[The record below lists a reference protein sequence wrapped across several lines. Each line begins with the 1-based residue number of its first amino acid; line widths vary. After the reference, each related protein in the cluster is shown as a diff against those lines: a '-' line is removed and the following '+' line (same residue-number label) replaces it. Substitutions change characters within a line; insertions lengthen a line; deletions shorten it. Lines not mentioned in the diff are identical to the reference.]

1 MESPVLCKEPHL
13 FRGVTP
19 PPWRPEA
26 AGRFAKSTRTGVREC
41 WARDRV
47 MCPSGAWSKRR
58 RYQTSQGGGP
68 PSLEPPAPG
77 VRRPRPRRSRAP
89 SRASTP
95 SSRGR
100 SWLAQAMIP
109 PGSGDTDGLGQVGGI
124 RVQVDLA
131 CAERCCPPSQQE
143 TAEGREMPCL
153 LRTGGLAWVPET
165 GVLPRASNGPLSPGG
180 RGLSPGKA
188 KERPSSRRWRPGLSG
203 PAVGGLGQRR

>member
-1 MESPVLCKEPHL
+1 
-13 FRGVTP
+13 
-19 PPWRPEA
+19 
-26 AGRFAKSTRTGVREC
+26 
-41 WARDRV
+41 
-47 MCPSGAWSKRR
+47 MCPSGTRSKRR

-131 CAERCCPPSQQE
+131 CAERCCPPSRQE